1 MKNSKKYIISQIAAI
16 FAILMMLFGPLI
28 SSAIAT
34 DASEVICTS
43 SGVKVISLNDASG
56 EHNNS
61 LELLEMCGYCKLSFK
76 EFYVVNLDRSEKV
89 ENFFF
94 RASIS
99 NSKDLLSKNLALL
112 SFKRQAPP
120 IKL

>member
-1 MKNSKKYIISQIAAI
+1 MNNSRKYTISQIAAI

-34 DASEVICTS
+34 EASEVICTS
-43 SGVKVISLNDASG
+43 SGVKVISLNDDSG

-61 LELLEMCGYCKLSFK
+61 LELLDMCGYCKLSFK
-76 EFYVVNLDRSEKV
+76 EFYVVNLDRSDKV